1 MNDTRIRIFKR
12 HAAYSLRCAFLFGFG
27 IQTVMMPVL
36 VFADTSLPPPTVH
49 QTMNNGFP
57 SSQALK
63 NQGYDPSTG
72 ILRVQETNNGSSTV
86 KKTGD
91 TITGKQSKT
100 VTITGNY
107 GEKATATTSITQN
120 VSSSK
125 LQTGVGAFFLGSAI
139 NNASNAAA
147 ESAAKMGAA
156 LKEGDYATA
165 AYNAYGMVSQFADGL
180 VGSPIKGVFELVK
193 STIDGYKQ
201 ASDPG
206 VLKMGEV
213 LRKSVDDFLARQAQA
228 EKNGDLAGALENA
241 ALKKALDAASKINV
255 DLDDFTKAKLADA
268 SKNSSGNYKSLYL
281 LKLTIYDNSW
291 VSWVMPKQPD
301 YVIYTLINRSG
312 SVGAT
317 GISQLYLYSGHQV
330 ANQYYD
336 GFSGYTVKQ
345 ILTDADLN
353 DAISKIST
361 PSDVQIKQTVQAMP
375 LTETDVNSI
384 LQKMLDNQETNHKQ
398 LMDQLGKIGNVI
410 PDATTSKEWQPVVM
424 TTDPYTPL
432 GSNVAQQT
440 QFVISS
446 DGTVS
451 SSTISRPDLPA
462 NSSFAP
468 TRTLIQSSSPS
479 AGTGTST
486 GTETPLES
494 EQKPSCS
501 ENPNDAS
508 CFGNMDYQDLSLPE
522 QTIDLNFKPSDY
534 FSTTGVCPQPLI
546 FDFGKFGRHEFKF
559 DYICAFA
566 EGFRPVLILG
576 TMISCAVMAYG
587 AIKEL

>member
-1 MNDTRIRIFKR
+1 MKNDARNDVFNRF
-12 HAAYSLRCAFLFGFG
+12 ASLCFSLF
-27 IQTVMMPVL
+27 VAV
-36 VFADTSLPPPTVH
+36 VSAVVNADTGLPPPTV
-49 QTMNNGFP
+49 QQSINTNFP
-57 SSQALK
+57 SGQALK
-63 NQGYDPSTG
+63 AQGYDASRNV
-72 ILRVQETNNGSSTV
+72 LRVDTVSKGTSTV
-86 KKTGD
+86 SKSGD

-100 VTITGNY
+100 VTVTGTY

-147 ESAAKMGAA
+147 ESASKMGDA
-156 LKEGDYATA
+156 LKQGDYATA
-165 AYNAYGMVSQFADGL
+165 AYNAYGMVSQFLDGL

-213 LRKSVDDFLARQAQA
+213 LRKSVDDFLAKQAQA

-255 DLDDFTKAKLADA
+255 DLDDFTKAKLANA
-268 SKNSSGNYKSLYL
+268 TKNSSGNYVGLYL
-281 LKLTIYDNSW
+281 LKLTIHDDSW
-291 VSWVMPKQPD
+291 VSWVMPKQPNYD
-301 YVIYTLINRSG
+301 IYTLTNRSG
-312 SVGAT
+312 SVGSK

-384 LQKMLDNQETNHKQ
+384 LQKMLDSQETNHKQ
-398 LMDQLGKIGNVI
+398 LMDQLGKLGNII

-494 EQKPSCS
+494 EQKPGCS

-522 QTIDLNFKPSDY
+522 QTIDLDFEPLDIFQTN
-534 FSTTGVCPQPLI
+534 GVCPQPKTVNLGV
-546 FDFGKFGRHEFKF
+546 FGNVEFSYQPACDF
-559 DYICAFA
+559 ALML
-566 EGFRPVLILG
+566 RPVLI
-576 TMISCAVMAYG
+576 MITILTCAWFIYSAL
-587 AIKEL
+587 EDL